1 VLNTALPFIT
11 KDLHYH
17 KDGVL
22 SSAVVLGAAA
32 GAITAG
38 KLADVLGPRH
48 AQVRSL
54 GRGPG
59 SQIWGR
65 HAQVR
70 AGGGG
75 VLVARFWA
83 DWQQLRLHLGCRT
96 QHKDIPVVLAAWMLA
111 RHKGHVLSGYLSFGG
126 CSSINLAMITHS
138 GPSFCT
144 RTYMICIGS

>member
-75 VLVARFWA
+75 GGIGCQGFGLIGSSCACIWDAAHSTRTSLLC
-83 DWQQLRLHLGCRT
+83 LRLGCW
-96 QHKDIPVVLAAWMLA
+96 H
-111 RHKGHVLSGYLSFGG
+111 G
-126 CSSINLAMITHS
+126 
-138 GPSFCT
+138 T
-144 RTYMICIGS
+144 RDMSCRAI